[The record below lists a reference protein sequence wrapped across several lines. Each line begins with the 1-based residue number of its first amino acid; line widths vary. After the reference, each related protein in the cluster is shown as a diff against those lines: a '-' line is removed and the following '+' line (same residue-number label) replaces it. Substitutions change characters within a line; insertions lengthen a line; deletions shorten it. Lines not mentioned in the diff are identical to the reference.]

1 MLFFSAVHIMLN
13 DLLPD
18 HLYYR
23 FNPYLT
29 EHISMVEIDSHKLEQ
44 LRRDAIMYLRRNE
57 DKFQE
62 VAKTL
67 LRKKPLQ
74 QKVQDFVK
82 QKRDILGY

>member
-1 MLFFSAVHIMLN
+1 MLT

-29 EHISMVEIDSHKLEQ
+29 EHVSMVEIDNSKLEQ
-44 LRRDAIMYLRRNE
+44 LRRDVIMYLRRND

-67 LRKKPLQ
+67 LKKKTIM
-74 QKVQDFVK
+74 QKIKDLARE
-82 QKRDILGY
+82 KRDMLAL

>member
-1 MLFFSAVHIMLN
+1 MHIMLT

-29 EHISMVEIDSHKLEQ
+29 EHISMVEIDNCKLEQ
-44 LRRDAIMYLRRNE
+44 LRRDALMYLRRNE

-62 VAKTL
+62 VAKAL
-67 LRKKPLQ
+67 LKKKTYS
-74 QKVQDFVK
+74 QKLKDFLK
-82 QKRDILGY
+82 DKRDMLGI